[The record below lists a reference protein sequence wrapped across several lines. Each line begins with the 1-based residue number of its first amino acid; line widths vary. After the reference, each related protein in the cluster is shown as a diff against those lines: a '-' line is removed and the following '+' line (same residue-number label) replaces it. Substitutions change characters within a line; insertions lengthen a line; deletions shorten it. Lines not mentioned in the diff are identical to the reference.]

1 MKKRILVTGAAGFL
15 GSHLVKSLLDDGHS
29 VLGMDNLSTGS
40 MKNLEQFSGNE
51 DFGFANHDVTV
62 PYHFIVDEIYNLA
75 CPASPPAY
83 QADRYKT
90 LMTSVKGVENALKC
104 ARSVGM
110 CKVFHTST
118 SEVYGDPLVHPQ
130 VESYWG
136 NVNTVGPRSCYDE
149 GKRVAETMLT
159 DFSKQY
165 GVPVKIV
172 RIFNTY
178 GPNMDPQDGRVV
190 SNFIMQALR
199 HEPFTIYGTG
209 RQTRSF
215 CYVSDMIAGFRK
227 LMDETSDFF
236 IEPINIGN
244 PNEFTL
250 MELADMVAEKV
261 GIKPVFMFKSLP
273 GDDPKQRRPDI
284 SKAQRVLNWEPKVM
298 LDEGLDKTIEY
309 FKTK

>member
-1 MKKRILVTGAAGFL
+1 MHALVTGGAGFL
-15 GSHLVKSLLDDGHS
+15 GSHLCKSLIDDGFFVTILDD
-29 VLGMDNLSTGS
+29 LSTGS
-40 MKNLEQFSGNE
+40 QKNLESLPKNSFN
-51 DFGFANHDVTV
+51 FINHDICNEYSGLVKN
-62 PYHFIVDEIYNLA
+62 IDQLWNLA

-90 LMTSVKGVENALKC
+90 LMTSVKGVENALNC
-104 ARSVGM
+104 AWRQKA
-110 CKVFHTST
+110 KVFHTST

-130 VESYWG
+130 TEMYWG
-136 NVNTVGPRSCYDE
+136 NVNTTGPRSCYDE

-159 DFSKQY
+159 DFSKQF

-209 RQTRSF
+209 KQTRSF

-227 LMDETSDFF
+227 LMDETSDLF

-298 LDEGLDKTIEY
+298 LSEGLDKTIEY

>member
-1 MKKRILVTGAAGFL
+1 MVILWFT
-15 GSHLVKSLLDDGHS
+15 
-29 VLGMDNLSTGS
+29 
-40 MKNLEQFSGNE
+40 
-51 DFGFANHDVTV
+51 
-62 PYHFIVDEIYNLA
+62 
-75 CPASPPAY
+75 
-83 QADRYKT
+83 
-90 LMTSVKGVENALKC
+90 
-104 ARSVGM
+104 
-110 CKVFHTST
+110 
-118 SEVYGDPLVHPQ
+118 PQ
-130 VESYWG
+130 TESYWG

-159 DFSKQY
+159 DFSKQF

-199 HEPFTIYGTG
+199 REPFTIYGTG
-209 RQTRSF
+209 KQTRSF

-227 LMDETSDFF
+227 LMDETPDSF

-273 GDDPKQRRPDI
+273 GDDPKQRKPNI
-284 SKAQRVLNWEPKVM
+284 SRAHRVLNWAPKVM
-298 LDEGLDKTIEY
+298 LSEGLDKTIEY